1 MAKQQNIE
9 PVSFKTA
16 LEQRY
21 LAYSLSTI
29 MSRSLPDVRDGL
41 KPVHRRLLYAM
52 YQLKLNP
59 ETGFKKCA
67 RVVGDVIGKYHPHGD
82 TSVYD
87 AMVRLAQN
95 FAVRYP
101 LVEGQGNFGSIDG
114 DNAAAMRYTEARLT
128 PIAMEL
134 LRDINKD
141 TVNFN
146 PTYDGSEE
154 EPVVMPASFP
164 NLLAN
169 GSEGIAVGMA
179 TSIPPHNLDEL
190 CEAAQLLLKNKKTE
204 INEVLDIVKGPDFPT
219 GGIIVEP
226 RGNIREAY
234 RTGRGSFRV
243 RAKWK
248 KEELSHGTYQ
258 IIITEIPYQVQ
269 KDKLIAHFAE
279 VFLAKKLPLMADF
292 RDESAETIRIVVEP
306 RNRQIDPEMLM
317 ESIFKLTEFE
327 KRISLNLNVIDI
339 KGVPRVMNIKEVLED
354 FLLHRNDVVL
364 RRSNNRLAEIARRL
378 EILGGLLVAYLNIDE
393 VIRIIREEDE
403 PKPVM
408 MKKFKITDLQAESIL
423 NLRLR
428 NLRRL
433 EEFEIKA
440 EKKALLEEQAHLKE
454 IVEDEKKRRKLISN
468 ELQEI
473 RDRFGKETDLGKRR
487 TKLGKEPVGVVVDI
501 QAFVESEPI
510 TILCSDK
517 GWIRALKGH
526 KDDVSDAKYKEG
538 DEERFV
544 VKAKTTDKLL
554 VFTSA
559 GKFFTLGCD
568 KLPSGKG
575 FGEPLS
581 VQVEIGQQ
589 EDIQDLM
596 IYKPGTKLIV
606 AAENGKGFIVPADDV
621 VAQTKNGKQILNVKE
636 GDRAVKAAEVGADH
650 DHIAVVGENRKL
662 LIFPINALPEM
673 KRGTG
678 ISLQKYKDGGLSDVK
693 TFKRSEGLT
702 FKFGKGTTTETALAT
717 WVADRG
723 TSGKLPPQ
731 GFPRNNKFG
740 I

>member
-1 MAKQQNIE
+1 MATKQNIE
-9 PVSFKTA
+9 DVSFKSA

-52 YQLKLNP
+52 QQLKLNP

-82 TSVYD
+82 ISVYD

-134 LRDINKD
+134 LRDIHRD
-141 TVNFN
+141 TVDFS

-154 EPVVMPASFP
+154 EPVVMPATFP

-169 GSEGIAVGMA
+169 GSDGIAVGMA

-190 CEAAQLLLKNKKTE
+190 CEAAQALLKSKATTIE
-204 INEVLDIVKGPDFPT
+204 DICKIVQGPDLPT
-219 GGIIVEP
+219 GGIIIES
-226 RGNIREAY
+226 RASMREAY
-234 RTGRGSFRV
+234 KTGRGGFRI
-243 RAKWK
+243 RSKWK

-258 IIITEIPYQVQ
+258 IVITQIPYQVQ
-269 KDKLIAHFAE
+269 KDKLIEKFAE
-279 VFLAKKLPLMADF
+279 LYFAKKLPLLGNF
-292 RDESAETIRIVVEP
+292 RDESSEEIRIVLEP
-306 RNRQIDPEMLM
+306 RNRQVEPEMLM
-317 ESIFKLTEFE
+317 ESVFKLTEFE

-339 KGVPRVMNIKEVLED
+339 KGVPRVMNIKEALED
-354 FLLHRNDVVL
+354 FLAHRNNVVL

-393 VIRIIREEDE
+393 LIKIIREQDE
-403 PKPVM
+403 PKPVL

-440 EKKALLEEQAHLKE
+440 EKKALMEEQAALQE
-454 IVEDEKKRRKLISN
+454 IVNDEKKRKKLIST
-468 ELQEI
+468 ELQGI
-473 RDRFGKETDLGKRR
+473 RDRFGKDTELGKRR

-526 KDDVSDAKYKEG
+526 KEDVSDAKYKEG

-544 VKAKTTDKLL
+544 IRAKTTDKLL
-554 VFTSA
+554 VFSST
-559 GKFFTLGCD
+559 GKFYTIGCD
-568 KLPSGKG
+568 KLPPGKG

-581 VQVEIGQQ
+581 VQVDMAQQ
-589 EDIQDLM
+589 EDLQNLL
-596 IYKPGTKLIV
+596 IYKPGTKILV
-606 AAENGKGFIVPADDV
+606 AAESGKGFIVPADDV

-636 GDRAVKAAEVGADH
+636 GDRAVKATEMGADH
-650 DHIAVVGENRKL
+650 DHIAVIGNNRKM
-662 LIFPINALPEM
+662 LIFAITALPEM

-678 ISLQKYKDGGLSDVK
+678 ISLQKYKDGKLADVI
-693 TFKRSEGLT
+693 TFKRSAGLT
-702 FKFGKGTTTETALAT
+702 YKFGNGTTTETSLAT

-723 TSGKLPPQ
+723 TAGKMPPQ

-740 I
+740 Y